1 MNTTTCACG
10 GHDDQT
16 PAPVTRDEVFALATA
31 TVTHPDG
38 GHGPAYFRALHAY
51 AEQEGLTDR
60 ERHDL
65 NLEAGRY
72 ADATAAEHA

>member
-10 GHDDQT
+10 KHNP
-16 PAPVTRDEVFALATA
+16 PAPITRETVFSLAFA
-31 TVTHPDG
+31 TVAYPEG

-65 NLEAGRY
+65 NREAGQH
-72 ADATAAEHA
+72 AHATAVACR